1 MTHPTAG
8 WLAVQGSNKPSSF
21 IPYSRHVKQPLPEQL
36 RLILGGRMTVEVPV
50 VQHRR
55 FQPPAT
61 LLPVRLMQTR
71 PRTYQAGPF
80 IAILTSDGHRT
91 FRGNRKNFIDLIR
104 MGRKMGVTIFV
115 LTPSGIQPGKST
127 VRGYIHRSSKSGDH
141 FTPATLPMPDVV
153 YNRIPTRDAEQRKS
167 EQKALQYLGKTMGIP
182 LFNSGFFN
190 KWSLYQL
197 LRKSSELSELVPATG
212 KWDID
217 KPPFHILQRFR
228 TVYLKPND
236 GLAGNGMIRI
246 SRKNPG
252 FEVILQTLKEKKRFQ
267 AGDMTSLLK
276 LLRRVAGTRPY
287 VWQQG
292 IPLATFRGRPFDLRI
307 LLQKGGSGRWGVTGI
322 GIRVAGPDAISTH
335 VPMGGT
341 IENRQTVLKT
351 VFGDRYREVIRRI
364 EETALRIAR
373 HIERSR
379 EGRIGEMSIDMGIE
393 KNGRLWFFEANAK
406 PMKFDEPDI
415 RERSLK
421 RLIQYSLY
429 LSGFQREVYGKGGAS
444 S

>member
-1 MTHPTAG
+1 VTYPTAG
-8 WLAVQGSNKPSSF
+8 WLAVQGSKKPSAF
-21 IPYSRHVKQPLPEQL
+21 IPYPQQVKQSLPEQL

-50 VQHRR
+50 RQHRG
-55 FQPPAT
+55 FQPSAS
-61 LLPVRLMQTR
+61 LLPVRLTQTQ
-71 PRTYQAGPF
+71 PHTYKAGPF
-80 IAILTSDGHRT
+80 IAILTSDGNRT

-127 VRGYIHRSSKSGDH
+127 VRGFIHRPLKTGDP
-141 FTPATLPMPDVV
+141 FIPATLPLPDVV
-153 YNRIPTRDAEQRKS
+153 YNRIPTRNAEQRKS
-167 EQKALQYLGKTMGIP
+167 EQQALQYLGKTLGIP
-182 LFNSGFFN
+182 LFNPGFFN
-190 KWSLYQL
+190 KWTLYQF
-197 LRKSSELSELVPATG
+197 LRQSGELAELVPATG
-212 KWDID
+212 KWNAD
-217 KPPFHILQRFR
+217 KPPVHILKRFP

-246 SRKNPG
+246 ARNSSG
-252 FEVILQTLKEKKRFQ
+252 YEVVLQTLKEKKRFPVR
-267 AGDMTSLLK
+267 DMANLLK
-276 LLRRVAGTRPY
+276 LLRRVAGKRSY

-307 LLQKGGSGRWGVTGI
+307 LLQKGGNGRWGITGI

-341 IENRQTVLKT
+341 IENQQSVLKT
-351 VFGDRYREVIRRI
+351 VFGDRCREVTRRI

-373 HIERSR
+373 QIERSQ
-379 EGRIGEMSIDMGIE
+379 EGNIGEMSIDMGIE
-393 KNGRLWFFEANAK
+393 KSGRLWFFEANAK

-429 LSGFQREVYGKGGAS
+429 LSGFQGARRKGGAS
-444 S
+444 L

>member
-50 VQHRR
+50 SQHRR
-55 FQPPAT
+55 FQPSAT
-61 LLPVRLMQTR
+61 LLPVRITQTQ
-71 PRTYQAGPF
+71 PHTYKAGPF
-80 IAILTSDGHRT
+80 IAILTSDGNRT

-127 VRGYIHRSSKSGDH
+127 VRGFIHRPLKTGDR
-141 FTPATLPMPDVV
+141 FIPATLPLPDVV
-153 YNRIPTRDAEQRKS
+153 YNRIPTRNAEQRKS
-167 EQKALQYLGKTMGIP
+167 EQQALQYLGKTLGIP
-182 LFNSGFFN
+182 LFNPGFFN
-190 KWSLYQL
+190 KWTLYQF
-197 LRKSSELSELVPATG
+197 LRQSGELAELVPATG
-212 KWDID
+212 RWNAD
-217 KPPFHILQRFR
+217 KPPVHILKRFP

-246 SRKNPG
+246 ARNSSG
-252 FEVILQTLKEKKRFQ
+252 YEVVLQTLKEKKRFPVRDL
-267 AGDMTSLLK
+267 ASLLK
-276 LLRRVAGTRPY
+276 LLRRVAGKRSY

-307 LLQKGGSGRWGVTGI
+307 LLQKGGSGRWGITGI

-341 IENRQTVLKT
+341 IENQQSVLKT
-351 VFGDRYREVIRRI
+351 VFGDRCREVIRRI

-373 HIERSR
+373 QIERSQ
-379 EGRIGEMSIDMGIE
+379 EGNIGEMSIDMGIE

-429 LSGFQREVYGKGGAS
+429 LSGFQGARGKGGAS
-444 S
+444 L